1 MDDNLTNFMAI
12 TGADA
17 NAAQFY
23 VEAAGGNVELA
34 VANFFDGGGGGGG
47 GFGGGGFGGGGG
59 SGAVGGGFDAMVDDV
74 DAATSRDAEMARRS
88 RPRTRARG
96 RGGRVARAGPREAA
110 AAPRRLR
117 RGRRRRAAAAARGGR
132 VRRLPRRRRRRRG
145 GGAASSLATMFS
157 PPTRLMH
164 PGDFQAA
171 RAQGKAE
178 LKWLLVVITNEQVF
192 GCHQM
197 NRDVWADETVQAVVE
212 ASFVLWLRPHTDP
225 AAVTYADRY
234 DKDRAI
240 PSPAPRARAAARA
253 AAALRR
259 RRGPRRRRGLRL
271 RRAASAARG
280 ARGAAAAPAG
290 PAPWADAVLSPE
302 PAAGGV
308 MVQFRLPNGAKKRR
322 FEPSDTVAALFKFAA
337 EASQTT
343 GLFDLRCGFPPR
355 QLWPQKDLTLEEAKV
370 HGEAIQMKQG

>member
-59 SGAVGGGFDAMVDDV
+59 SGAV
-74 DAATSRDAEMARRS
+74 
-88 RPRTRARG
+88 
-96 RGGRVARAGPREAA
+96 
-110 AAPRRLR
+110 
-117 RGRRRRAAAAARGGR
+117 
-132 VRRLPRRRRRRRG
+132 
-145 GGAASSLATMFS
+145 
-157 PPTRLMH
+157 
-164 PGDFQAA
+164 
-171 RAQGKAE
+171 
-178 LKWLLVVITNEQVF
+178 F

-240 PSPAPRARAAARA
+240 PSVLEPPGAAAPAATRRRRRRRARSGPTPSTRTSPSSTRARAGASGCARASSTATGSSSSSAASSSARDLEAQPVAPVDPSRRSPPLAPAPPPAPPPPFAGGAVLGGGAGSAFAAPPPAARA
-253 AAALRR
+253 RALR
-259 RRGPRRRRGLRL
+259 
-271 RRAASAARG
+271 G
-280 ARGAAAAPAG
+280 APGAPPAAPAG

>member
-74 DAATSRDAEMARRS
+74 DAATSRGGDGS
-88 RPRTRARG
+88 GSPRTPAEEG
-96 RGGRVARAGPREAA
+96 E
-110 AAPRRLR
+110 
-117 RGRRRRAAAAARGGR
+117 
-132 VRRLPRRRRRRRG
+132 
-145 GGAASSLATMFS
+145 
-157 PPTRLMH
+157 
-164 PGDFQAA
+164 AA

-225 AAVTYADRY
+225 AAVT
-234 DKDRAI
+234 
-240 PSPAPRARAAARA
+240 PSPVDPSRRSPPLAPAPPPAPPPPFAGGAVLGGGAGSAFAAPPPARRRFAAPRRRPRRPRARALGRRRPLARA
-253 AAALRR
+253 RGRR
-259 RRGPRRRRGLRL
+259 RHG
-271 RRAASAARG
+271 
-280 ARGAAAAPAG
+280 
-290 PAPWADAVLSPE
+290 
-302 PAAGGV
+302 
-308 MVQFRLPNGAKKRR
+308 QFRLPNGAKKRR